1 MYGLISLTVDI
12 QLAVSRKTPALVKR
26 GSYSLSKNSPP
37 KAFTVAKAFGGEFFD
52 KLIRRFHKET
62 ANDKRILFF
71 LSA

>member
-1 MYGLISLTVDI
+1 MSITIALRRASSACFSMRGLLPRWFSSII
-12 QLAVSRKTPALVKR
+12 
-26 GSYSLSKNSPP
+26 P
-37 KAFTVAKAFGGEFFD
+37 KAFAVAKAFGGEFFD